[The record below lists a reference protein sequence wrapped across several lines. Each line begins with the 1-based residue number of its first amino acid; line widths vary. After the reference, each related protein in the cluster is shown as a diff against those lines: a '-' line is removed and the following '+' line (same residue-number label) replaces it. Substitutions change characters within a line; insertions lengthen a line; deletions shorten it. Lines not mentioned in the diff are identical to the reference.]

1 MVFLIILVIIAI
13 SGRVICSSLCPVGI
27 IQELLYKIPFVKKFK
42 KFKYDMYLQ
51 KIKYLIFILLIIL
64 IPLVF
69 IPNKDNWKTGMLIL
83 KISLFSLVFIL
94 SVIIYRPF
102 CKYFCPFAIV
112 LGAGNKISA
121 YRFEVEDNCNKCGF
135 CSKNC
140 DMNIIPFENPNSLE
154 CIRCNKCINKC
165 PKKAIHV
172 KEYKKKAE

>member
-42 KFKYDMYLQ
+42 KFKYDKYLQ

-69 IPNKDNWKTGMLIL
+69 IPNKENWKTGMLVL
-83 KISLFSLVFIL
+83 KITLFSLVFIL

-121 YRFEVEDNCNKCGF
+121 YRFEVEDNCNKCGL
-135 CSKNC
+135 CSKKC